1 MENLERSFR
10 YPFSGEDWKP
20 RMAFGGILYI
30 LAAVLGFIPWIG
42 GILYVLGVLIPLGYS
57 YKIFRDH
64 LRGGD
69 GPLPNWGEWGDLF
82 ARGWAVF
89 LVSLGYWIIPGIL
102 YWLGKAL
109 WHGGGIGAFL
119 GVLFLILGIG
129 VGLVAFFLFP
139 MALAFFS
146 RENESFAS
154 AFRWSGI
161 VEKIWIVQREY
172 FTGWVATLIF
182 FLVLVLVRSYFLY
195 LGWILY
201 ALGVFYLS
209 VVAAD
214 FFGRVCRESME
225 VRR

>member
-10 YPFSGEDWKP
+10 YPFSGEDWKAK
-20 RMAFGGILYI
+20 MAFGGILYI
-30 LAAVLGFIPWIG
+30 LASILGFIPWIG
-42 GILYVLGVLIPLGYS
+42 GILYVLVVLIPLGYS

-64 LRGGD
+64 LRGAGRAPAQLGRVGGPFYPRVVRFSHVPRIRDHPGD
-69 GPLPNWGEWGDLF
+69 PVLAGKSSLARRGDW
-82 ARGWAVF
+82 R
-89 LVSLGYWIIPGIL
+89 
-102 YWLGKAL
+102 
-109 WHGGGIGAFL
+109 FL

-129 VGLVAFFLFP
+129 VGLVAFFLLP

-161 VEKIWIVQREY
+161 VEKIWMVQREY
-172 FTGWVATLIF
+172 FTGWLATLIF

-195 LGWILY
+195 VGWILY

-209 VVAAD
+209 LVAAD